1 MQEIVYIAARAVHAF
16 RQVQSRK
23 VAFLGLFF
31 VAFGLSVWVLS
42 TLDLLPNHPLG
53 VRVAQPAAVTA
64 AVATTS
70 LPIAALPIEEPVRI
84 RVPAIGLETVIYN
97 PTTTNVATLDS
108 YLLKG
113 AVRYPTSAKLGE
125 EGNVVL
131 FGHSSYLPV
140 VKNPAYKAFNDIQK
154 LHEGDTITVTSAS
167 HTYTYRVRTVA
178 KESAVDGAIPL
189 SVSGKVLTLATCNSF
204 GQKSD
209 RFVVTADLVES
220 YSGGA

>member
-1 MQEIVYIAARAVHAF
+1 MAAGAVRAF
-16 RQVQSRK
+16 RRVQSRK
-23 VAFLGLFF
+23 VAFLGFFF
-31 VAFGLSVWVLS
+31 VGFWASVGVLAV
-42 TLDLLPNHPLG
+42 LDLLPNHPLG
-53 VRVAQPAAVTA
+53 LRSAQPAAV
-64 AVATTS
+64 AVAVETSS
-70 LPIAALPIEEPVRI
+70 LPVAELPVEDPVRI
-84 RVPAIGLETVIYN
+84 RVPAIGLETAIYN

-154 LHEGDTITVTSAS
+154 LHAGDTITVVSES
-167 HTYTYRVRTVA
+167 RTYVYRVRTVT

-220 YSGGA
+220 YSDGA